1 MSSFIRYGIKR
12 IQKRNDFGILSGGN
26 LFRFYTSNHKQYFIS
41 LNSPSSLHRANCV
54 SGSNSLVVTRAYLVS
69 EVGSDT
75 VPPKE
80 ILETLASPFEKQLKL
95 IESQNSDIM
104 NEYYNLLRNGFSCGE
119 VLETSKAVDKIMGVE
134 LFSNLGILKK
144 IYYIHCRRNK
154 DSVSSFEI
162 KNSDGSRNFKKIYNI
177 DTIKSVLKAFNEN
190 ANEGEYSS
198 RDIIFESPNTD
209 NYTLVLT
216 PHFLN
221 QLEKRITNEVIRK
234 QILNAIFLR
243 CPNPVFVPVVSGLKP
258 FLENENEILL
268 CKHYDRYS
276 TSTIGVITD
285 TDQKLITR
293 EMLTPDGWIKIM
305 KGDDIDQK
313 IIEIKN
319 RMYKFFFRNNSSYF
333 QDLITTRFKTVKTL
347 LESGNG
353 LTKSTFSLN
362 LLLFFMSEW
371 NIHSMSLKQFIG
383 KRIEKKL
390 TSILVSK
397 MGDLNMDRIDFSE
410 FNEEREMGIV
420 EIFDSFEKA
429 NGNEQTDLDEF
440 TFVNVKKQWLFF
452 SKSLRGEELPN
463 HYINVYSKQFIDSIS
478 KIPEVSGI
486 SESKYPSIFEI
497 SWNRNY
503 KRALSSLMDD
513 DYIFNI
519 QSQIVD
525 DVATA
530 IDNFTKEKA
539 YDVPVLGYV
548 LRDEAFNFKNTM
560 DDNVF
565 CQLVSKEFSPSVTYE
580 EFRESVNQVY
590 SLNNI
595 QELQLL
601 GFSSLW
607 NYIYLR
613 ALSKKLSREIVNASM
628 GSIIKHVILR
638 AIESISYNKSSFQ
651 NNSLDEIPKL
661 LKSGE
666 ILKKS
671 FGFKSLSNKK

>member
-1 MSSFIRYGIKR
+1 MSFIRYGIKK
-12 IQKRNDFGILSGGN
+12 IQKRNDLGILSGRN
-26 LFRFYTSNHKQYFIS
+26 LFRFYISNHKQYFIS
-41 LNSPSSLHRANCV
+41 LNGSSSLHRANCI
-54 SGSNSLVVTRAYLVS
+54 SGSNNLIMTRTYLIS

-80 ILETLASPFEKQLKL
+80 ILETFASPFEKQLNL

-119 VLETSKAVDKIMGVE
+119 ALETSKTVDKIMGVE

-177 DTIKSVLKAFNEN
+177 DTIRSVLKAFNEN
-190 ANEGEYSS
+190 RNEGEYSS
-198 RDIIFESPNTD
+198 RDIIFESPDTD

-221 QLEKRITNEVIRK
+221 QLEKRIANEVVRK

-276 TSTIGVITD
+276 TSTIGVVTD
-285 TDQKLITR
+285 RDQKLITR
-293 EMLTPDGWIKIM
+293 ELLIPDGWIKIL
-305 KGDDIDQK
+305 KDDDIDQK

-319 RMYKFFFRNNSSYF
+319 RMYKFFFRNNQSYF

-347 LESGNG
+347 LEVGNG
-353 LTKSTFSLN
+353 LSKSSFSLN
-362 LLLFFMSEW
+362 ILLFFISEW
-371 NIHSMSLKQFIG
+371 SIHSMSLKQFIG

-410 FNEEREMGIV
+410 YNEEKEMGIV
-420 EIFDSFEKA
+420 EIYDSFEKA
-429 NGNEQTDLDEF
+429 NNCEKTDLDEF
-440 TFVNVKKQWLFF
+440 LFVNAKNQWLFF

-463 HYINVYSKQFIDSIS
+463 HYINTYSKQFIDSIS
-478 KIPEVSGI
+478 KVPEVSGI
-486 SESKYPSIFEI
+486 SESKFPSIFEI

-548 LRDEAFNFKNTM
+548 LRDEAFNFTNTM

-590 SLNNI
+590 SLNDI

-607 NYIYLR
+607 NYIYFR

-638 AIESISYNKSSFQ
+638 TIESISFNKPSFQ
-651 NNSLDEIPKL
+651 NNSLNEIPKL

>member
-1 MSSFIRYGIKR
+1 MSFIRYGIKR
-12 IQKRNDFGILSGGN
+12 IQKRNDLGILSGRN
-26 LFRFYTSNHKQYFIS
+26 LSRFYISNHKQYFIS

-54 SGSNSLVVTRAYLVS
+54 SGSNNLIMTRTYLIS
-69 EVGSDT
+69 ELGSDT

-80 ILETLASPFEKQLKL
+80 ILETFASPFEKQLNL

-104 NEYYNLLRNGFSCGE
+104 NEYYNLLRNGFVCGE
-119 VLETSKAVDKIMGVE
+119 VLETSKTVDKIMGVE
-134 LFSNLGILKK
+134 LFSNFGILKK

-177 DTIKSVLKAFNEN
+177 DTIRSVLKAFNEN
-190 ANEGEYSS
+190 TNEGEYGS
-198 RDIIFESPNTD
+198 RDIIFESPDTD

-221 QLEKRITNEVIRK
+221 QLEKRITNELIRK
-234 QILNAIFLR
+234 QILNTIFLR

-285 TDQKLITR
+285 RDQKLITR
-293 EMLTPDGWIKIM
+293 EMLTPDGWIKIL
-305 KGDDIDQK
+305 KDDDIDQK

-319 RMYKFFFRNNSSYF
+319 RMYKFFFRNNQSYF

-347 LESGNG
+347 LEGGNG
-353 LTKSTFSLN
+353 LSKSTFSLN
-362 LLLFFMSEW
+362 ILLFFMSEW

-397 MGDLNMDRIDFSE
+397 MGDLNMDKIDFSE
-410 FNEEREMGIV
+410 FNEEKEMGIV
-420 EIFDSFEKA
+420 EIYDSFEKA
-429 NGNEQTDLDEF
+429 NSCEKTDLDEF
-440 TFVNVKKQWLFF
+440 LFVNAKNQWLFF
-452 SKSLRGEELPN
+452 SKSLRGEELPS
-463 HYINVYSKQFIDSIS
+463 HYINTYSKQFIDSIS
-478 KIPEVSGI
+478 KVPEVSGI
-486 SESKYPSIFEI
+486 PESKFPGIFEI

-503 KRALSSLMDD
+503 KKALSSLMDD

-548 LRDEAFNFKNTM
+548 LRDEAFNFTNTM

-590 SLNNI
+590 SLNDI

-638 AIESISYNKSSFQ
+638 AIESIGFNKPSFQ
-651 NNSLDEIPKL
+651 NNSLNEIPKL

>member
-1 MSSFIRYGIKR
+1 
-12 IQKRNDFGILSGGN
+12 
-26 LFRFYTSNHKQYFIS
+26 
-41 LNSPSSLHRANCV
+41 
-54 SGSNSLVVTRAYLVS
+54 
-69 EVGSDT
+69 
-75 VPPKE
+75 
-80 ILETLASPFEKQLKL
+80 
-95 IESQNSDIM
+95 
-104 NEYYNLLRNGFSCGE
+104 
-119 VLETSKAVDKIMGVE
+119 
-134 LFSNLGILKK
+134 
-144 IYYIHCRRNK
+144 
-154 DSVSSFEI
+154 
-162 KNSDGSRNFKKIYNI
+162 
-177 DTIKSVLKAFNEN
+177 
-190 ANEGEYSS
+190 
-198 RDIIFESPNTD
+198 
-209 NYTLVLT
+209 
-216 PHFLN
+216 
-221 QLEKRITNEVIRK
+221 
-234 QILNAIFLR
+234 
-243 CPNPVFVPVVSGLKP
+243 
-258 FLENENEILL
+258 
-268 CKHYDRYS
+268 
-276 TSTIGVITD
+276 
-285 TDQKLITR
+285 
-293 EMLTPDGWIKIM
+293 
-305 KGDDIDQK
+305 
-313 IIEIKN
+313 
-319 RMYKFFFRNNSSYF
+319 
-333 QDLITTRFKTVKTL
+333 
-347 LESGNG
+347 
-353 LTKSTFSLN
+353 
-362 LLLFFMSEW
+362 
-371 NIHSMSLKQFIG
+371 
-383 KRIEKKL
+383 
-390 TSILVSK
+390 

-601 GFSSLW
+601 GFSCM
-607 NYIYLR
+607 YLY
-613 ALSKKLSREIVNASM
+613 L
-628 GSIIKHVILR
+628 
-638 AIESISYNKSSFQ
+638 F
-651 NNSLDEIPKL
+651 
-661 LKSGE
+661 
-666 ILKKS
+666 
-671 FGFKSLSNKK
+671 F